1 MPGRF
6 PPLRRLSL
14 RTAGHFALLMAVLY
28 ALCAS
33 AYSVSFLNTV
43 EESARLTRE
52 QQIPLILSQNR
63 NALKVERA
71 ASLIRSVYLAHD
83 RRVERQIQLQ
93 LQTLCQSFSLDDN
106 RMLIDG
112 ARIIA
117 GEVKKIV
124 VGREA
129 ARRLQAGETAGD
141 QPLDAEERDRRIAR
155 AEADSTQAYKR
166 AIATADRLSDS
177 LSTDAV
183 MLADSLVSSVASAA
197 SEVKKRWILIV
208 MLPVLFLIVTLWVV
222 RRFIVAPIGAAI
234 LKLEAIGRGGEVEG
248 ALPRPLFQELATIAD
263 AVDSYGAL
271 SENLKRTNSTL
282 QILSDRDGLT
292 GLPNR
297 RKLERLLEE
306 AFSRATAA
314 DGNLSVM
321 MIDLDHFKAINDTHG
336 HKAGD
341 QCLRAVAELLQTV
354 GEDPAISVA
363 RYGGEEFTALVEG
376 LDVPQV
382 KAVAERIRRM
392 VSALSI
398 DLGAGQSVH
407 LTTSIGIASRG
418 TRRLSD
424 VGLLLSEADK
434 ALYAAK
440 HGGRNRVTLHDPMGT
455 WAA

>member
-1 MPGRF
+1 MPGWF
-6 PPLRRLSL
+6 FPLRKVSL
-14 RTAGHFALLMAVLY
+14 KTAGHLALLLAVLY
-28 ALCAS
+28 AITAS

-117 GEVKKIV
+117 AEVKRIV

-129 ARRLQAGETAGD
+129 ARSLREPPAATDPPMAAD
-141 QPLDAEERDRRIAR
+141 DREHRIAR
-155 AEADSTQAYKR
+155 AEADSTEAYKR

-183 MLADSLVSSVASAA
+183 MLADTLVSSVASAA
-197 SEVKKRWILIV
+197 SEVKKRWILILT
-208 MLPVLFLIVTLWVV
+208 LPVLFLVVTLWVV

-234 LKLEAIGRGGEVEG
+234 LKLEAIGRGGDVEG
-248 ALPRPLFQELATIAD
+248 ALPKPLFAELATIAD

-271 SENLKRTNSTL
+271 SENLKRTNAML

-297 RKLERLLEE
+297 RKLELLLND
-306 AFSRATAA
+306 AFARASVS
-314 DGNLSVM
+314 DGNLAVM

-341 QCLRAVAELLQTV
+341 QCLRAVADLLQKI
-354 GEDPAISVA
+354 GEDSSISVA

-376 LDVPQV
+376 RDTATV
-382 KAVAERIRRM
+382 KAVAERIRRT
-392 VSALSI
+392 VATLTI
-398 DLGAGQSVH
+398 DLGSGQSVSF
-407 LTTSIGIASRG
+407 TTSIGISTLGA
-418 TRRLSD
+418 RRLSD
-424 VGLLLSEADK
+424 IGLLLSEADK

-440 HGGRNRVTLHDPMGT
+440 HAGRNRVTVHDPRT
-455 WAA
+455 RAA